1 MAVSMFRQYVAMAL
15 LCLLFANSGIA
26 DAAAQLEPV
35 LKERGRHF
43 QTDGEIVPIAD
54 DGIHDPQN
62 AAVDVL
68 QPPYEAMM
76 DFPRDNAGIIDW
88 EQAIRKDYIEPRA
101 DINGE
106 TKKQTFDLDIIF
118 TNTGNMPNVRF
129 PHSSHTL
136 WLACSNCHP
145 DIFIQKKGANKFKM
159 TDILQGRYCG
169 VCHGKV
175 SFPPTM
181 NCIRCHSVKKTAS
194 AAGK

>member
-1 MAVSMFRQYVAMAL
+1 MFRLYLCFTL
-15 LCLLFANSGIA
+15 LCLLFVNSVAIA
-26 DAAAQLEPV
+26 ADQLEPV

-43 QTDGEIVPIAD
+43 QTEGEIVPIPD
-54 DGIHDPQN
+54 DGIHDPYSV
-62 AAVDVL
+62 AAGVL
-68 QPPYEAMM
+68 QDPFVAMQG
-76 DFPRDNAGIIDW
+76 FPRDNAGIVDW

-101 DINGE
+101 DIDGV
-106 TKKQTFDLDIIF
+106 TKNETFDLDIIF
-118 TNTGNMPNVRF
+118 TNTGAMPNVRF

-175 SFPPTM
+175 SFPPTL
-181 NCIRCHSVKKTAS
+181 NCVRCHSVTKTAS
-194 AAGK
+194 ANAK